1 MGKMAA
7 SKRLPDWLDE
17 VYIGHVGKMA
27 ASKRLPDWLDQVE
40 IGHVGKW
47 RLASGSLIG

>member
-1 MGKMAA
+1 MAA

-17 VYIGHVGKMA
+17 GEIFLGKMA

-40 IGHVGKW
+40 SGHVGK
-47 RLASGSLIG
+47 

>member
-1 MGKMAA
+1 MVASQSLIRDEVYIGHVGNMAA

-27 ASKRLPDWLDQVE
+27 ASKRLPDWLD
-40 IGHVGKW
+40 
-47 RLASGSLIG
+47 